1 MRDNREMHG
10 EKTTQPSFFQRT
22 IRQMKQ
28 VLRHDHGVSAVE
40 FALLSPILVLGSFAT
55 VDAGMAV
62 YEEMM
67 ISNTLRSGAHLAISA
82 ESEAQIL
89 SVLQTVAAENFT
101 VASGTPATGE
111 LSATVAN
118 YCICPTDGSAEVNC
132 TTTCSSG
139 ADPQEFYTLSA
150 SKEFV
155 GIILPDFTLSG
166 TIDVMAQ

>member
-1 MRDNREMHG
+1 MIGIEEKRDNKVRPLSFPGRILTRVRSVLGRENG
-10 EKTTQPSFFQRT
+10 
-22 IRQMKQ
+22 I
-28 VLRHDHGVSAVE
+28 SAVE

-82 ESEAQIL
+82 DSEAQIL
-89 SVLQTVAAENFT
+89 SVLQAVAAENFT
-101 VASGTPATGE
+101 VASDTPVAGE
-111 LSATVAN
+111 LSASVDS
-118 YCICPTDGSAEVNC
+118 YCICPTDGTAEVSC
-132 TTTCSSG
+132 STTCSNGSG
-139 ADPQEFYTLSA
+139 PQEFYTLSA

-166 TIDVMAQ
+166 TIDVLAQ